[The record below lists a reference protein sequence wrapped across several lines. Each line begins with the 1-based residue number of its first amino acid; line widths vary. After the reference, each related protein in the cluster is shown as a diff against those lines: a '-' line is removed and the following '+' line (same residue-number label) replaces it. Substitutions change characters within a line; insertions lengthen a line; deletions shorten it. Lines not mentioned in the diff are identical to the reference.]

1 MKKSTKL
8 LQKNF
13 KFLALVVLLVVLSI
27 GFLLTRNSELI
38 QTNDLETSN
47 TTETGTDAK
56 QQQAFASALDNG
68 SSESCKQ
75 LADEY
80 LRDTCLLNI
89 ANQKKDQTLCQE
101 VSDPTL
107 EHLCHGRIDDAKE
120 SPVK

>member
-1 MKKSTKL
+1 MKKSRKL
-8 LQKNF
+8 FQKNF
-13 KFLALVVLLVVLSI
+13 KLLVLVVLLVIIII

-38 QTNDLETSN
+38 PKNNLEGGDTK
-47 TTETGTDAK
+47 DAAADTK
-56 QQQAFASALDNG
+56 QQQIFASALDNG

-75 LADEY
+75 LTDEY

-107 EHLCHGRIDDAKE
+107 EHLCRGRIAN
-120 SPVK
+120 

>member
-1 MKKSTKL
+1 MKKSTKM

-13 KFLALVVLLVVLSI
+13 KLLALVVLLVILSI
-27 GFLLTRNSELI
+27 GFLLKRDSELI
-38 QTNDLETSN
+38 QTKELEISK
-47 TTETGTDAK
+47 TTETATNAK
-56 QQQAFASALDNG
+56 QQQQFASALDKG

-75 LADEY
+75 IEDEY

-107 EHLCHGRIDDAKE
+107 EHLCRGRIAE
-120 SPVK
+120 IN